1 MKLNRHPSILIV
13 ISVVGILTNR
23 TFSEETGQPDKI
35 KSPTFSEHIAP
46 IIFNHC
52 TSCHRE
58 NEAAPFTL
66 SNYKE
71 VRKRGRMIADVT
83 QDRFMPPWHARSQ
96 DYAFQGER
104 RLSEEQ
110 IELIRRWV
118 TKGMPEGDPSFL
130 PAMPKFVNGWQL
142 GKPDSVVKMTE
153 GYTLSAEGPDIY
165 RNFVVSLNL
174 TEDKWVT
181 AIEFRPGVRSIVH
194 HSLFFYDTTGQAMEQ
209 DAADPVPGFRRMR
222 QGGIRNGRLGGWAVG
237 GVPRML
243 PEGLAYKLPKDA
255 DLILS
260 THFHPSGKEEKET
273 STIGLYFS
281 DQPPKQGFTAI
292 QLPPAFGALAD
303 VDIPAG
309 ENHYSKK
316 DFFVLPVDVKAFG
329 VSAHAHY
336 LGKSMWM
343 GATLPDGNKKQLLNI
358 PAWDFSW
365 QEQYVYQDYVI
376 LPKGTRINAEVVW
389 DNSDENINNPNIPP
403 KRVRWGRESD
413 DEMGS
418 LTLQV
423 VAMDPKQLPELNQ
436 AIRKHVREAATKTV
450 NRKFSGK
457 NTRNRESFLSRLVD
471 QFDQDGDGKLNEA
484 ERQAARKKY

>member
-1 MKLNRHPSILIV
+1 
-13 ISVVGILTNR
+13 
-23 TFSEETGQPDKI
+23 
-35 KSPTFSEHIAP
+35 
-46 IIFNHC
+46 
-52 TSCHRE
+52 
-58 NEAAPFTL
+58 
-66 SNYKE
+66 
-71 VRKRGRMIADVT
+71 
-83 QDRFMPPWHARSQ
+83 
-96 DYAFQGER
+96 
-104 RLSEEQ
+104 
-110 IELIRRWV
+110 
-118 TKGMPEGDPSFL
+118 MPEGDPSLL

-142 GKPDSVVKMTE
+142 GEPDLVVKMTE
-153 GYTLSAEGPDIY
+153 GYTLYAEGPDIY
-165 RNFVVSLNL
+165 RNFVVPLNF

-281 DQPPKQGFTAI
+281 DRPPKQGFTAI

-309 ENHYSKK
+309 EKHYSKK

-336 LGKSMWM
+336 LGKSMRM
-343 GATLPDGNKKQLLNI
+343 SATLPDGNKKQLLI
-358 PAWDFSW
+358 FRTGIFPGRSSTS
-365 QEQYVYQDYVI
+365 I
-376 LPKGTRINAEVVW
+376 RIMLCCPKAHGSMPRWSGIIRMRISTIRIFRPKESGGVGNLTMRWEV
-389 DNSDENINNPNIPP
+389 
-403 KRVRWGRESD
+403 
-413 DEMGS
+413 
-418 LTLQV
+418 
-423 VAMDPKQLPELNQ
+423 
-436 AIRKHVREAATKTV
+436 
-450 NRKFSGK
+450 
-457 NTRNRESFLSRLVD
+457 
-471 QFDQDGDGKLNEA
+471 
-484 ERQAARKKY
+484 